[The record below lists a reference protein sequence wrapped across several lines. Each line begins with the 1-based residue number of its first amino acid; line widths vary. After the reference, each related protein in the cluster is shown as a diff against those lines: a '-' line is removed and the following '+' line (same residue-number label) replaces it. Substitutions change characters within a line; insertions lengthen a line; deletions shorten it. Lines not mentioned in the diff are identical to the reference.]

1 MFLYKFNLYNHSFS
15 YMLLTCP
22 WDLSLDRRER
32 YQIEI
37 RDMTFKISISICSLK
52 KQCYLTEFR
61 VFL

>member
-1 MFLYKFNLYNHSFS
+1 MFLYKFHLYNHSFS

-37 RDMTFKISISICSLK
+37 RDMTF
-52 KQCYLTEFR
+52 
-61 VFL
+61 